1 MEYENRFRQAQRQK
15 YDCLLFGKTKK
26 KKHYLHNWKLLIVM
40 ILTCLC
46 VADLDDTLYPLS
58 CGIAKACGQNI
69 KGNNYETD
77 TTSNIF

>member
-1 MEYENRFRQAQRQK
+1 
-15 YDCLLFGKTKK
+15 
-26 KKHYLHNWKLLIVM
+26 M

-69 KGNNYETD
+69 KGNNYETETQEHD
-77 TTSNIF
+77 IKYVLKNE